1 MGLLLGVKREVA
13 EDVLVMRTGSTRQT
27 GSQAASL
34 ILKRHIGS
42 IRSSFNIANFSCEN
56 VSQLAKVQKCEKC
69 IIK

>member
-27 GSQAASL
+27 ASQAAPL

-42 IRSSFNIANFSCEN
+42 VSSSFSIARLISH
-56 VSQLAKVQKCEKC
+56 VRIYYS
-69 IIK
+69 

>member
-27 GSQAASL
+27 GSQATPL

-42 IRSSFNIANFSCEN
+42 VRGSFSVARR
-56 VSQLAKVQKCEKC
+56 
-69 IIK
+69 IISHVKIYYS

>member
-27 GSQAASL
+27 GSQAAPL

-42 IRSSFNIANFSCEN
+42 IRSCFNVARIISHVKIIT
-56 VSQLAKVQKCEKC
+56 VSKNSEM
-69 IIK
+69 